1 MTSVKP
7 LDARTVAYHQKQ
19 LELLCGTKVIV
30 EPFKASISTIADIK
44 VQLDEIEQVDV
55 ITRFDIHKSRTSRY

>member
-1 MTSVKP
+1 MKIKP
-7 LDARTVAYHQKQ
+7 LDARTAAYHQKQ

-30 EPFKASISTIADIK
+30 KPFKLSASAIADIK
-44 VQLDEIEQVDV
+44 IQLDQIESIDV

>member
-1 MTSVKP
+1 MQVKP

-19 LELLCGTKVIV
+19 LELLCSTKVIV

-44 VQLDEIEQVDV
+44 FQLDEIESID
-55 ITRFDIHKSRTSRY
+55 IIKRFNVHKSRTSRY